1 MADDGRAD
9 LAAMLAPLVRALVA
23 AERPILDEHGLTM
36 WGYSVLLALAEQPT
50 RTQAALA
57 ESIGADKTRI
67 IGVLDDL
74 QERGLLQRDPDP
86 NDRRVRVLSLT
97 EDGRRVCG
105 AAQADIRKMEE
116 TLLAR
121 LPAAD
126 RRGFLRALRV
136 LSTLPRGEIIGRVR
150 TPDP

>member
-1 MADDGRAD
+1 MAEDERAD

-74 QERGLLQRDPDP
+74 QRRGLIQREPDP
-86 NDRRVRVLSLT
+86 GDRRARVLSLT
-97 EDGRRVCG
+97 EDGRRVRE
-105 AAQADIRKMEE
+105 AAQTDIRRMEE
-116 TLLAR
+116 ALLAR

-126 RRGFLRALRV
+126 RRGFLSALRV
-136 LSTLPRGEIIGRVR
+136 LSTLPRAEIIRR
-150 TPDP
+150 